1 MYYYSD
7 HRRQEVVLFRERNV
21 FWKRNIFWER
31 PNLLRKSVFW
41 RFVLTSTIDSLP
53 LRSWRCCIVGSI
65 LISIERPCLL
75 LRISPRGTR
84 WYTRDH
90 VDKCCISLQMASLA
104 CQNISAC
111 PPFVYSTL
119 ESTRVGYQQA
129 WIDDAL
135 HRLTRKWS
143 DNTT

>member
-1 MYYYSD
+1 MCDTLEKIEIIHTTVINADIFGSWTV
-7 HRRQEVVLFRERNV
+7 RSREPILPWQASN
-21 FWKRNIFWER
+21 N
-31 PNLLRKSVFW
+31 
-41 RFVLTSTIDSLP
+41 SLP

-129 WIDDAL
+129 WNDDAL